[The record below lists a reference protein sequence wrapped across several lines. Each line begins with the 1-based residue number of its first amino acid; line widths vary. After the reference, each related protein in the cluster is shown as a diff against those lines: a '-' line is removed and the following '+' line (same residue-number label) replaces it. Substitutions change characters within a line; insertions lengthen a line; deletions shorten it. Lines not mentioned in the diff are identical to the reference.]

1 MPFLGCPA
9 EGASVWEEGL
19 RADPED
25 TRPEVEAG
33 TEPRLGVNPL
43 SRPRCSEEGNTYY
56 KQGPQLT

>member
-1 MPFLGCPA
+1 M
-9 EGASVWEEGL
+9 WEEGL

-33 TEPRLGVNPL
+33 TEPRLRVNPL
-43 SRPRCSEEGNTYY
+43 SRPRCSEEENTYY